1 MPMVCWNLRCYGGDR
16 MKKCGRDILKSNW
29 KMLEVEK
36 PDKAKKIPIPPYI
49 KPYSEDSEFIDLVS
63 PENIHLGNIDLKSVL
78 DARKSRRVFEN
89 KSLTLEELSYLLYYT
104 QGVKNVVKDK
114 VTFRT
119 VPSAGATH
127 PLETYLIIFNV
138 EDVERGLYR
147 YIPTIHKLI
156 LIKKGDFSK
165 EIVDA
170 TLGQAFLGE
179 SAVVFVWTAIPYRT
193 EWKYSFE
200 AHKTIAIDAGHV
212 CQNLY
217 LTAESINC
225 GTCSIAAYDQELMD
239 NLIGVDGNDELVV
252 YLAPVGKIK

>member
-1 MPMVCWNLRCYGGDR
+1 
-16 MKKCGRDILKSNW
+16 MKKCGREILKSNW
-29 KMLEVEK
+29 KALETEK
-36 PDKAKKIPIPPYI
+36 PDKAKNIPIPPYI
-49 KPYSEDSEFIDLVS
+49 KPYDENGEFIDLLP
-63 PENIHLGNIDLKSVL
+63 PEYIKLGNIDIRNILEN
-78 DARKSRRVFEN
+78 RKSRRSFQD

-104 QGVKNVVKDK
+104 QGVKNIVKDM

-138 EDVERGLYR
+138 EGIEKGIYR
-147 YIPTIHKLI
+147 YIPTIHKLL

-165 EIVDA
+165 DIVDA
-170 TLGQAFLGE
+170 TIGQTFLGK

-200 AHKTIAIDAGHV
+200 SHKTIAIDAGHV

-225 GTCSIAAYDQELMD
+225 GTCAVAAYDQESMD
-239 NLIGVDGNDELVV
+239 KLIGVDGNDELVV

>member
-1 MPMVCWNLRCYGGDR
+1 
-16 MKKCGRDILKSNW
+16 MKKCGRDVLKSNW

-36 PDKAKKIPIPPYI
+36 PDRAKKIPIPPYI
-49 KPYSEDSEFIDLVS
+49 KPYSENSEFIDLIP
-63 PENIHLGNIDLKSVL
+63 PEDISLGKVDLKSVL
-78 DARKSRRVFEN
+78 NNRKSRRVFEDKPLN
-89 KSLTLEELSYLLYYT
+89 LEELSYLLYYT
-104 QGVKNVVKDK
+104 QGVKSILKNK

-127 PLETYLIIFNV
+127 PLETYLIIFNI
-138 EDVERGLYR
+138 EGIEKGIYR
-147 YIPTIHKLI
+147 YIPTIHKLQ
-156 LIKKGDFSK
+156 LLKKGDFSEDVIK
-165 EIVDA
+165 A
-170 TLGQAFLGE
+170 TLGQTFIGK

-200 AHKTIAIDAGHV
+200 SHKTIAIDAGHT

-225 GTCSIAAYDQELMD
+225 GTCAVAAYDQELMD
-239 NLIGVDGNDELVV
+239 ELIGVDGQDEFVV